1 MILKSKIRF
10 SSQNFDSLSSRNFDL
25 WVEFHSILINRF
37 VKPLKVKQSKIRD
50 SIALFESAQ
59 SKTPEI
65 EKERIITPKMTEIPN
80 IKNKIKKFNKPPGTP
95 LHARKSS
102 IHSHDSGVSSSAL
115 TMSATSF
122 NSRSV
127 SLTSNSNSEGE
138 GHQFRNSRNFISKRK
153 PRSSSV
159 HVGRNSRSSI
169 RSASTTSI
177 EHTSIRSA
185 SSGRMSRGAEKERL
199 KLERMMNGSYMRSLT
214 PKRSRSQDILDTRV
228 VKSELK
234 VIHFLIPIKIKN
246 PNYQVLFRF
255 SSHFGSKQDF
265 WVDFVFSR

>member
-1 MILKSKIRF
+1 M
-10 SSQNFDSLSSRNFDL
+10 
-25 WVEFHSILINRF
+25 

-59 SKTPEI
+59 SKSPEI

-265 WVDFVFSR
+265 

>member
-1 MILKSKIRF
+1 MCQNSLIDQNFSVRLKNKNFSSRIHLNSKVRF
-10 SSQNFDSLSSRNFDL
+10 SKQNFDFRVKFWFTSQKLIISSQYFDFRF
-25 WVEFHSILINRF
+25 EILI
-37 VKPLKVKQSKIRD
+37 KPFKVKQSKIRD

-65 EKERIITPKMTEIPN
+65 EKERIVTPKMTEIPN

-138 GHQFRNSRNFISKRK
+138 GHQFRNSRNFMSKRK

-159 HVGRNSRSSI
+159 HLGRNSRSSI

-234 VIHFLIPIKIKN
+234 VIYF
-246 PNYQVLFRF
+246 F
-255 SSHFGSKQDF
+255 SNQK
-265 WVDFVFSR
+265 